1 VLWLRSAFFAAIG
14 PGTVLAWGPL
24 WILSSTDE
32 RFHLGP
38 ARWAGVPLLALGVSA
53 LLSCVW
59 EFGHRGRGTL
69 AAVDAPRFV
78 VRRGLYRYVRNPMY
92 VSVATAL
99 LGEVILFQSP
109 WLIAWTAAFLT
120 ASAVFVVAYE
130 EPRLAQQFGDTYD
143 EYRRSV
149 PRWIPKRPA

>member
-32 RFHLGP
+32 RFNLGA
-38 ARWAGVPLLALGVSA
+38 ARWIGVPVLAFGVSA

-59 EFGHRGRGTL
+59 EFGRRGRGTL
-69 AAVDAPRFV
+69 AAIDAPRFV
-78 VRRGLYRYVRNPMY
+78 VRGGLYRYVRNPMY

-109 WLIAWTAAFLT
+109 WLSAWTAAFVT
-120 ASAVFVVAYE
+120 ASAVFVVTYE
-130 EPRLAQQFGDTYD
+130 EPRLAQQFGETYD
-143 EYRRSV
+143 KYRRSV